1 MKTIKRQHV
10 KLKRSSICPCGDND
24 KREKPLKYKQCCLKK
39 MQNQEQRTFEMIHE
53 NKRIEKAKKRIAA
66 SIQHDIDHPIL
77 LPDSK
82 ITIPGKDN

>member
-1 MKTIKRQHV
+1 
-10 KLKRSSICPCGDND
+10 
-24 KREKPLKYKQCCLKK
+24 